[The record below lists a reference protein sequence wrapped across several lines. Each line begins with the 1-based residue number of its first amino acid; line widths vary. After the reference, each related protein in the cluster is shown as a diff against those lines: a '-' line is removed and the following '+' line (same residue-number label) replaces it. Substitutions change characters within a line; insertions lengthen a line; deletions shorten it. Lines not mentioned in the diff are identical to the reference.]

1 MKRIL
6 MMLAAALVLLP
17 LSCTKPDTPSGP
29 VDDTQQ
35 GGTTD
40 EGNGDNTET
49 KTYKAGD
56 YYKEGLAEGVIAWV
70 D

>member
-6 MMLAAALVLLP
+6 MLLAAALVLLP

-49 KTYKAGD
+49 KTY
-56 YYKEGLAEGVIAWV
+56 
-70 D
+70 